1 MASCSGDSEPFAQ
14 KEYTADPAQ
23 VAEIVIDVRDRR
35 IDVAVSEDN
44 QIHILYSENNK
55 ETYDISLS
63 SQAVLTMTSADSK
76 EWTDFI
82 GGKPSDENRII
93 SLQIP
98 DALLSALTLST
109 TNEDITLSPL
119 AVTGSVILSSNG
131 GTIIFEGR
139 DVGTGLSRPGKTAIL
154 LGQLRAAMK
163 TFPSSG
169 RAKRETATC
178 RNTRTVERK
187 RCRCPATTATLRSN
201 LCRKHHE
208 FSFRKAFP
216 APDRMCPGL
225 FPSIS
230 KKRKNS
236 LAPGG

>member
-1 MASCSGDSEPFAQ
+1 MKRILSLAFCFVLASFAMASCSGDSEPFAQ

-119 AVTGSVILSSNG
+119 SSLPTAELSS
-131 GTIIFEGR
+131 
-139 DVGTGLSRPGKTAIL
+139 
-154 LGQLRAAMK
+154 LRAW
-163 TFPSSG
+163 TW
-169 RAKRETATC
+169 E
-178 RNTRTVERK
+178 
-187 RCRCPATTATLRSN
+187 PAYL
-201 LCRKHHE
+201 
-208 FSFRKAFP
+208 
-216 APDRMCPGL
+216 
-225 FPSIS
+225 
-230 KKRKNS
+230 
-236 LAPGG
+236 

>member
-1 MASCSGDSEPFAQ
+1 MKRILSLAFCFVLASFAMASCSGDSEPFAQ

-119 AVTGSVILSSNG
+119 AVTGSVTLSSNG
-131 GTIIFEGR
+131 GTIIFEGL
-139 DVGTGLSRPGKTAIL
+139 DVGTGLSLTVKNGNIAGTVAGSYEDFSNQWEGKK
-154 LGQLRAAMK
+154 GD
-163 TFPSSG
+163 
-169 RAKRETATC
+169 
-178 RNTRTVERK
+178 
-187 RCRCPATTATLRSN
+187 SN
-201 LCRKHHE
+201 LPEYKDGGAKTLQVSSNNGDVKVE
-208 FSFRKAFP
+208 FVP
-216 APDRMCPGL
+216 
-225 FPSIS
+225 
-230 KKRKNS
+230 
-236 LAPGG
+236 